1 MRAIKDLKESFG
13 ITWISGKPE
22 SLSASSF
29 PPDDRKRPSSVRD
42 EIKLEDREADIFERL
57 KKKFDHT

>member
-1 MRAIKDLKESFG
+1 MRAIKDLKESFE

-22 SLSASSF
+22 SLITSSL
-29 PPDDRKRPSSVRD
+29 PDDFKRPSSVRE

-57 KKKFDHT
+57 RKKFDHS